1 MPYPKACQCI
11 VSAYLAHYCNNNA
24 SNLIRL
30 YVTLK
35 WPPGK
40 HFHHYYITYTL
51 LHTVQFCLST
61 SLNWKKKTY
70 YVGFSS
76 NYILDRTNKN
86 QQQYR
91 NLKCTLVCLTDNQ
104 QEFPLT
110 FSFSDELEALITQ
123 KSTLRYLNTFSVLY
137 FEKIIKYA
145 KKRAKMGINVRFV
158 FFFAQN
164 PGFQFTHHLLC
175 LIHESPPS
183 STFVIFLQK

>member
-1 MPYPKACQCI
+1 MASRKTFSSLLYNIYFA
-11 VSAYLAHYCNNNA
+11 AYSSILFIYK
-24 SNLIRL
+24 SEL
-30 YVTLK
+30 
-35 WPPGK
+35 
-40 HFHHYYITYTL
+40 
-51 LHTVQFCLST
+51 
-61 SLNWKKKTY
+61 KKKTY

-145 KKRAKMGINVRFV
+145 KKKAKM
-158 FFFAQN
+158 
-164 PGFQFTHHLLC
+164 
-175 LIHESPPS
+175 E
-183 STFVIFLQK
+183 STFDLSFFLPKTRVFSLPITYFV